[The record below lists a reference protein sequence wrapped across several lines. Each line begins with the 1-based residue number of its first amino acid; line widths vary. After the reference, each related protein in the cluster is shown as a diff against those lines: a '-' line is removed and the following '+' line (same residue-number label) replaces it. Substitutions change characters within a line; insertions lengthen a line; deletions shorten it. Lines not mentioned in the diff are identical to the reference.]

1 MQTYNFF
8 VDYYD
13 EIVRWINSPLDEEVE
28 YLGSLIEKYWNNWK
42 EILELACWTGT
53 VMKEF
58 IKKWYKATW
67 LDINQ
72 NMLNKAKSILWDD
85 KNLIL
90 WDMTDFDLQKDFDVV
105 LCNYNSICHLLTFE
119 NWKKTFLNA
128 YNHLKTGWL
137 FIFDI
142 NTIFEFENI
151 TRDFAQFYNFGKD
164 TVCLEMFKKQDYYE
178 WLVKIFKNID
188 WKNNYELIEEVVRE
202 NSFEIKDIKKEL
214 ENIWF
219 KILKIEDFHY
229 WDVNAES
236 ERVYFI
242 CKK

>member
-13 EIVRWINSPLDEEVE
+13 EIVRWINSPLDEEVD
-28 YLGSLIEKYWNNWK
+28 YLENLIKKYWNKWK
-42 EILELACWTGT
+42 NILELACGTWT
-53 VMKEF
+53 VMREF
-58 IKKWYKATW
+58 IKKWYKIKW
-67 LDINQ
+67 LDISQ
-72 NMLNKAKSILWDD
+72 NMLDKAKSILWSDE
-85 KNLIL
+85 NLIL
-90 WDMTDFDLQKDFDVV
+90 WDMTNFELEKKFDVV
-105 LCNYNSICHLLTFE
+105 LCNYNSICHLTKFE
-119 NWKKTFLNA
+119 DWKKTFEKT
-128 YNHLKTGWL
+128 YKHLKEGWI

-151 TRDFAQFYNFGKD
+151 TREFAQFYNFNKD
-164 TVCLEMFKKQDYYE
+164 TICLEMFKKQNYYE
-178 WLVKIFKNID
+178 WLVKIFKNND

-202 NSFEIKDIKKEL
+202 NSFEIEDIKKEL
-214 ENIWF
+214 TKIWF

-229 WDVNAES
+229 WELNTES